1 MLGGAKM
8 QEVYS
13 RKVAFELRKL
23 GFQIIQ
29 ISPNPYRPELDIYYF
44 DDKPVFKEAFEKV
57 MKNWKR

>member
-1 MLGGAKM
+1 M

-44 DDKPVFKEAFEKV
+44 DDNPVFKEAFEKV
-57 MKNWKR
+57 MKNWER